1 MGTSMGIATKPT
13 FKVVDIPANATAEE
27 MEKLLNGPSEDGYTL
42 QSLTSSWENVGAR
55 AVFRLPARLVHGKW
69 VRE

>member
-1 MGTSMGIATKPT
+1 MATKPM
-13 FKVVDIPANATAEE
+13 FRVVDVPLTATADE
-27 MEKLLNGPSEDGYTL
+27 MEKLLNGPAEDGYTL
-42 QSLTSSWENVGAR
+42 QSLSLSWQGVGAR